1 MSASST
7 SLPHTAAMDGYAN
20 PDVERSLT
28 RAVPRGTE
36 AFFLLDGIRCGA
48 CALTIEQALQG
59 LSGMVE
65 AEVNFATHRA
75 RAVWDP
81 DKLRLV
87 DVLGAIE
94 NAGYSARPYDS
105 AKTDTGLLSERRE
118 RLYRLGVA
126 GLFGMQV
133 MTLSVA
139 LYAGEFYGMDAGL
152 RQLLRWLALLLTLPV
167 IGYAGMTFFSS
178 AFRDLRRLRLG
189 MDVPVSLGLLFAF
202 GGSFYATVR
211 SHGDVYFDSVVM
223 FVFFLLLARF
233 FEFTARARHA
243 RVAESLITAPPAT
256 ATRIQTRNGIRS
268 EALVVASALA
278 PGDRIYVESG
288 DTIPAD
294 GVVDLGATT
303 VDESILTGESR
314 PVEKSAGEEVIA
326 GSLNQENPV
335 EIRVTRAAKDST
347 LEQTLRLMERA
358 RQIKPRTIQLADRV
372 AARFVSVVLLLAAAV
387 AVYWWHTAPGEWLA
401 VTISVLV
408 VTCPCAL
415 SLATP
420 AAFTAAV
427 GGLARRGLVVTRGHA
442 LERLALIRR
451 FVFDKTGTLTQG
463 RIRLIAVRPH
473 AGEDEANVL
482 RIAASLERG
491 AGHPIGRALAARN
504 TAPAWTADDVK
515 VTPGGGIEAGVNGR
529 RYAIGS
535 PEFIR
540 ARIDP
545 GDGMDH
551 VETPA
556 DTATR
561 VLLAD
566 EHKVLASFFLSD
578 SLRPDAF
585 ALMEHLRRLGIGIS
599 LLSGDRPQTVKNIGA
614 LLKIDDAHGGL
625 GPEDKLAR
633 LRAMQHRGEVV
644 AMAGDGINDA
654 PVLAGADVSIAM
666 GSGPRA
672 AQASADLIL
681 LSDRLEDIAAG
692 VTIARRTRRII
703 IQNLAWAAGYNL
715 LALPAAALGLVPPW
729 LAALGMSL
737 SSLVVV
743 ANGLRAGR
751 VPAPEYRSA

>member
-1 MSASST
+1 MSASAT
-7 SLPHTAAMDGYAN
+7 TLNHAATIDGYADR
-20 PDVERSLT
+20 DVERRLT
-28 RAVPRGTE
+28 RSVAGGTE

-48 CALTIEQALQG
+48 CALAIERALQG
-59 LSGMVE
+59 LSGVVE

-94 NAGYSARPYDS
+94 RAGYSARPYDA
-105 AKTDTGLLSERRE
+105 AKTDARLLSERRD

-133 MTLSVA
+133 MTISIA

-152 RQLLRWLALLLTLPV
+152 RQLLRWLALVLTLPV
-167 IGYAGMTFFSS
+167 IAYAGMTFFSK
-178 AFRDLRRLRLG
+178 ALRDLRRARPG
-189 MDVPVSLGLLFAF
+189 MDVPVSLGLLIAF
-202 GGSFYATVR
+202 GGSVYATVR
-211 SHGDVYFDSVVM
+211 AEGDVYFDSVVM
-223 FVFFLLLARF
+223 FVFFLLLARY
-233 FEFTARARHA
+233 FEFSARARHA
-243 RVAESLITAPPAT
+243 RVAESLVTAPPAT
-256 ATRIQTRNGIRS
+256 AMRIQTRNGMRH
-268 EALVVASALA
+268 ETPVVASALA
-278 PGDRIYVESG
+278 PGDRIYVASG

-294 GVVDLGATT
+294 GVVEHGATT

-326 GSLNQENPV
+326 GSLNRENPV
-335 EIRVTRAAKDST
+335 EIRVTRAAKNST

-372 AARFVSVVLLLAAAV
+372 AARFVSVVLVLAVAV

-401 VTISVLV
+401 VTVSVLV

-427 GGLARRGLVVTRGHA
+427 GALARRGLVVARGHA
-442 LERLALIRR
+442 LERLATITR
-451 FVFDKTGTLTQG
+451 FVFDKTGTLTRG
-463 RIRLIAVRPH
+463 RLRLAAVRLH
-473 AGEDEANVL
+473 ADLDEETVL
-482 RIAASLERG
+482 RLAASLERG
-491 AGHPIGRALAARN
+491 AGHPIGRAFPAHN
-504 TAPAWTADDVK
+504 TAPVWTAGDVK
-515 VTPGGGIEAGVNGR
+515 VTPGAGIEAFINGR

-535 PEFIR
+535 PAFIS

-545 GDGMDH
+545 GGRPDYT
-551 VETPA
+551 ETA
-556 DTATR
+556 GDTATC

-566 EHKVLASFFLSD
+566 ENKVLASIFLSD
-578 SLRPDAF
+578 CLRPDAF
-585 ALMEHLRRLGIGIS
+585 ALTERLRRGGIRIS
-599 LLSGDRPQTVKNIGA
+599 LLSGDRPQTAKAIGA
-614 LLKIDDAHGGL
+614 LLKIDDAHGAL
-625 GPEDKLAR
+625 GPKDKLAR
-633 LRAMQHRGEVV
+633 LQAMQNRGEVV

-681 LSDRLEDIAAG
+681 LSDRLEDVAAG
-692 VTIARRTRRII
+692 VTIARRTRRIV
-703 IQNLAWAAGYNL
+703 IQNLAWATGYNL

-737 SSLVVV
+737 SSMVVV

-751 VPAPEYRSA
+751 VPD